1 MVHRLQ
7 LQLGA
12 PPVTALAVVAD
23 GVAGPHT
30 DPLGHRSVLLQLLA
44 ELLLDAEGLQGR
56 HFKNDLPL
64 PTPFVPSQ
72 AQPQV
77 RISLCLALCA
87 SDPLSRFH
95 RGIS

>member
-1 MVHRLQ
+1 MVLRLQ

-56 HFKNDLPL
+56 LEVKEKNVNFTKMEQSLKMIWGE
-64 PTPFVPSQ
+64 FVEI
-72 AQPQV
+72 
-77 RISLCLALCA
+77 RT
-87 SDPLSRFH
+87 
-95 RGIS
+95 